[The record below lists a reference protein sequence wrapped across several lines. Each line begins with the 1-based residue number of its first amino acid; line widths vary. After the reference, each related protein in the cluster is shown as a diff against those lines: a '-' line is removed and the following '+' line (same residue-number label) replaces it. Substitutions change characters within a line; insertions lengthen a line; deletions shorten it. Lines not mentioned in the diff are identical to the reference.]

1 VGGRRRWWTV
11 AAWTAFHL
19 VLTSLPESSLP
30 RPGLPLRVDWLV
42 HFGLGGVLGTL
53 VIWASGSGVAGGG
66 AWRAARLLAAW
77 AAIAAF
83 CALDEWHQPYFGRTA
98 EWMDWTMDVLGGAV
112 GLGLGTLLMRT
123 RLREW
128 VT

>member
-1 VGGRRRWWTV
+1 M
-11 AAWTAFHL
+11 AAWAAFHL
-19 VLTSLPESSLP
+19 VLTSLPEASLP
-30 RPGLPLRVDWLV
+30 QPGLPLRVDWLV

-53 VIWASGSGVAGGG
+53 IVWASGG
-66 AWRAARLLAAW
+66 AWRPARLLAAW
-77 AAIAAF
+77 VAIAAF
-83 CALDEWHQPYFGRTA
+83 GALDEWHQPYFGRTA

-128 VT
+128 LT